1 MARQNPLVGKGIPS
15 FDKFDNKKS
24 IKQRAEET
32 GKDVKPIIEE
42 SKRKSDLLDAF
53 QPPQKVQKKQAI
65 FWLELDV
72 IEALDDWANS
82 QEMTKGA
89 KSALVNDLLKKV
101 FNIEQGE

>member
-15 FDKFDNKKS
+15 FDKFDKK
-24 IKQRAEET
+24 
-32 GKDVKPIIEE
+32 E
-42 SKRKSDLLDAF
+42 SKQKESPKKTTTKSNSSDLLDAF

-65 FWLELDV
+65 FWLEMDV